1 MCTMGRAAQAG
12 LADGQ
17 VSSSLRERLLKFHF
31 AEALKEWEGTSE
43 WPGDCAE
50 TPLPTLLLPWFSSS
64 SVEDFRTFWH
74 SFFVD
79 QE

>member
-17 VSSSLRERLLKFHF
+17 VSSSPRERLLKFHF

-43 WPGDCAE
+43 WPEHCAE
-50 TPLPTLLLPWFSSS
+50 TPVTPLVLFLLCRGLQ
-64 SVEDFRTFWH
+64 DFLALFYCGPRI
-74 SFFVD
+74 
-79 QE
+79 ERI